1 MQHPLGI
8 ATEINLHV
16 PALLPDEYCN
26 DIHERLVLYKR
37 MANCTSEDQLDD
49 MQIELTDRFG
59 LLPDPVRALMDCHRL
74 RIIARPIGVTRVD
87 AAADCIQ
94 IQFAP
99 NPQVDAAKIVAL
111 IQRSREYQLSGPDRL
126 KIQVTIPGIR
136 ERVKRIKSLFAE
148 LSR

>member
-1 MQHPLGI
+1 
-8 ATEINLHV
+8 
-16 PALLPDEYCN
+16 
-26 DIHERLVLYKR
+26 
-37 MANCTSEDQLDD
+37 DQLDD

-148 LSR
+148 LSG